1 MRADRC
7 GPVKAALAQLDA
19 TVGDKT
25 KNLKK
30 LERAVAA
37 AKADVTAGVRAHSVP
52 QRG

>member
-30 LERAVAA
+30 LERLLSLATRLRERGDALRG
-37 AKADVTAGVRAHSVP
+37 KRA
-52 QRG
+52 